1 MGKKTYVEA
10 LSETVAKDAGK
21 LGENTRSKKGERERT
36 MRDVKGWVMMLFKK
50 YRYPFPPK
58 APPFQFIFS
67 ERRKA
72 GGGVL
77 NSFLEKR
84 VINSDSFTMC
94 MKEPKSGG
102 NWRGKIYSDNIIVNL
117 SITCS
122 VNYRTGLARQI
133 CSVRFKTYVKGLN
146 W

>member
-1 MGKKTYVEA
+1 MGKKTYAEA
-10 LSETVAKDAGK
+10 LSETVAKNAGK
-21 LGENTRSKKGERERT
+21 LGENARSKKGERERT
-36 MRDVKGWVMMLFKK
+36 MRDVKGWVMMFKR
-50 YRYPFPPK
+50 YSYPFPPK
-58 APPFQFIFS
+58 APPFQLIFL
-67 ERRKA
+67 ERREA

-84 VINSDSFTMC
+84 VIDSDSFTMC

-122 VNYRTGLARQI
+122 VNYRTSLARRI